1 MPRDFVIPVIDLKA
15 SLKLEDVD
23 EYKDEMLIV
32 TNINDMNIGFHV
44 DNVEEIHRITT
55 ADITKP
61 GRKLSTS
68 VKGVVTGILTV
79 KKKRIEIMEFRKIIN
94 EINPDIY
101 FKITT

>member
-1 MPRDFVIPVIDLKA
+1 M
-15 SLKLEDVD
+15 D

-79 KKKRIEIMEFRKIIN
+79 NKKELRYWSLEK
-94 EINPDIY
+94 
-101 FKITT
+101 